1 MTSCKE
7 ALQAYMLYAKK
18 KKKGIAQWRKIEPRR
33 GAMTLK
39 GYAQLL
45 LFRDINKMINLLF
58 YAL

>member
-18 KKKGIAQWRKIEPRR
+18 KKGIAQWRKIERRR

-45 LFRDINKMINLLF
+45 LFRDTNKMINLLF

>member
-1 MTSCKE
+1 
-7 ALQAYMLYAKK
+7 MLYAKK
-18 KKKGIAQWRKIEPRR
+18 KKKGIAQWRKIERRR

-45 LFRDINKMINLLF
+45 LFRDTNKMINLLF